1 MSFKPTKYFKIVTFN
16 CNGLKSSIS
25 YISKLLMENDIIF
38 LNEHLLQVGEI
49 SSVNGL
55 FSDDVCFLK
64 SSVNPELLKGRPYGG
79 VGFICRLQMALLF
92 SSVPCDNITATIG
105 QAFSQVKRRKW
116 RPDVTI
122 LGRFLGIFGNTVLP
136 QTTELNNLWY
146 MKRPFSYRSYLLYEF
161 FI

>member
-1 MSFKPTKYFKIVTFN
+1 MSFKSTKSFKIVTFK

-38 LNEHLLQVGEI
+38 LNEHWLQVGEI

-64 SSVNPELLKGRPYGG
+64 SIVNPELVLKGRPYGG

-92 SSVPCDNITATIG
+92 SSVPCDNITAYWSSI
-105 QAFSQVKRRKW
+105 FSGKTEKMAAGC
-116 RPDVTI
+116 DDFGT
-122 LGRFLGIFGNTVLP
+122 IFGYFRHFFAGVL
-136 QTTELNNLWY
+136 
-146 MKRPFSYRSYLLYEF
+146 S
-161 FI
+161 IIA